1 MNGRLKQMTLKKS
14 HNHLLEYSERKT
26 VTTYV
31 VMDVETTGL
40 YPARGDR
47 VIELGAVLLNNGDII
62 SEFASLINCGKV
74 IPKTAHRVHGI
85 TGEML
90 LEAPPPEEVFPRFL
104 EFLSRS
110 TVVAHNA
117 KFDIKFLRYELARL
131 GLGITNKYVCTMKMS
146 KKRFPHL
153 PNHKLGTVAQHIL
166 GELPTGLRLH
176 RALDDA
182 RLTAMV
188 WREMEKR

>member
-1 MNGRLKQMTLKKS
+1 MSGRLKQMTLKKS
-14 HNHLLEYSERKT
+14 HTYLLEHSERKAASS
-26 VTTYV
+26 YV

-40 YPARGDR
+40 YPARGNR
-47 VIELGAVLLNNGDII
+47 VIELGAVVLNNGNII
-62 SEFASLINCGKV
+62 SEFSSLINCGKV

-85 TGEML
+85 TAQML

-131 GLGITNKYVCTMKMS
+131 GLGITNKYICTMKMS
-146 KKRFPHL
+146 KKRLSHL
-153 PNHKLGTVAQHIL
+153 PNHKLETVAQHIL

>member
-1 MNGRLKQMTLKKS
+1 MNGRLKQMNFKKS
-14 HNHLLEYSERKT
+14 HAHLLEQSERNAASS
-26 VTTYV
+26 YV
-31 VMDVETTGL
+31 VMDFETTGL

-47 VIELGAVLLNNGDII
+47 VIELGAVLLNNGNIL
-62 SEFASLINCGKV
+62 SEFTNLINCGKV

-85 TGEML
+85 TAEML
-90 LEAPPPEEVFPRFL
+90 LEAPLPEEVFPRFL
-104 EFLSRS
+104 EFLSGR
-110 TVVAHNA
+110 TVIAHYA

-131 GLGITNKYVCTMKMS
+131 GLGITSKYICTMKMS

-153 PNHKLGTVAQHIL
+153 PNHKLETVAQHIL

-176 RALDDA
+176 RALNDA

-188 WREMEKR
+188 WREMEKK

>member
-1 MNGRLKQMTLKKS
+1 MRMRAHS
-14 HNHLLEYSERKT
+14 SEYSEQKT
-26 VTTYV
+26 VTSYV

-47 VIELGAVLLNNGDII
+47 VIELGAVVLNNGNIL
-62 SEFASLINCGKV
+62 SEFTSLINCGKV

-85 TGEML
+85 TAEML

-104 EFLSRS
+104 EFLYRR

-131 GLGITNKYVCTMKMS
+131 GLGINSQYICTMKMS

-153 PNHKLGTVAQHIL
+153 PNHKLETVAQHIL
-166 GELPTGLRLH
+166 GELPTDLRLH
-176 RALDDA
+176 RAMDDA

-188 WREMEKR
+188 WREMQKK